1 MRDSSPRRSSGTPV
15 GYVVFEHRGQGR
27 DPIAQARL
35 AAITVQMNPSPH
47 RPAAGVRPR
56 CARCDLPLA
65 TCVCALVERVD
76 NRIDVLVLQHPLEVR
91 EAKGSARLLGL
102 CLARCRVV
110 VGETFDP
117 VELGAL
123 LHSDACRSV
132 LLYPGESGGN
142 VRAHVDG
149 AATQLV
155 VLDGTWRKSLKML
168 MSNPLLQALPRLA
181 LTPASAGR
189 YGALRKA
196 RLATQ
201 LSTLEATCSALALLD
216 DDAARYAPVLRA
228 FERFVDDRAG
238 RSSSAA
244 TTSGVAQ

>member
-1 MRDSSPRRSSGTPV
+1 
-15 GYVVFEHRGQGR
+15 
-27 DPIAQARL
+27 
-35 AAITVQMNPSPH
+35 MNPSPLPPVIGS
-47 RPAAGVRPR
+47 RAR

-65 TCVCALVERVD
+65 TCVCALVEPVD
-76 NRIDVLVLQHPLEVR
+76 NRLDVLVLQHPLEVR

-102 CLARCRVV
+102 CLARCRVI

-117 VELGAL
+117 VELDAL
-123 LHSDACRSV
+123 LHSDARRSV
-132 LLYPGESGGN
+132 LLYPGKTG
-142 VRAHVDG
+142 RDAPARVDD

-155 VLDGTWRKSLKML
+155 VLDGTWRKSRKML

-181 LTPASAGR
+181 LTPTSASR

-201 LSTLEATCSALALLD
+201 LSTLEATCAALALLD

-228 FERFVDDRAG
+228 FERFVDDRAH
-238 RSSSAA
+238 RA
-244 TTSGVAQ
+244 T